1 MSNKRTAVEVLPPRF
16 IPEFTI
22 HAPTGYA
29 ATENGE
35 HCVLRT
41 VTNEALELR
50 LIIPTDQIDAVIM
63 ALQAAKQVA
72 KAKQPLEADDGKMA
86 MFVPETYH
94 TVTTPHYSGVIL
106 IFNKDQESQQVIG
119 LDREA
124 ARQLGKGL
132 IAQAQEVAGA
142 RKIITPNKDLI
153 T

>member
-1 MSNKRTAVEVLPPRF
+1 MSKRTAVEVLPPKF

-22 HAPTGYA
+22 QTPTGYA

-41 VTNEALELR
+41 VTNEAIELR
-50 LIIPTDQIDAVIM
+50 LVIPTEQIDAVIM
-63 ALQAAKQVA
+63 ALQAAKRVA
-72 KAKQPLEADDGKMA
+72 VDKRPLDADDGKMA

-106 IFNKDQESQQVIG
+106 IFNRGQESQSVIG

-124 ARQLGKGL
+124 ARLLGKGL

-142 RKIITPNKDLI
+142 RKIITPNKDIIL
-153 T
+153 